1 MDSHLRVFV
10 TVAEKKNFSRTAE
23 ELHMTQPAVSQYIQ
37 ALERTVGAKLIERN
51 NKFVCLTKAGDIVY
65 HHAKEIMGLYTHMQ
79 SLVDDL
85 MQVAS
90 GNLSIGASYTF
101 GEYILPHVIARLHGR
116 YPLIQPTVTI
126 GNTTEIAES
135 VADRRLDVGIVEGEF
150 NHERLNTESF
160 AKDWMVIIVPADH
173 PLTRQKEVTVPDL
186 KKENWIVREKGSGTR
201 EATEKMFKKLGF
213 TPDHLM
219 EFGSTQLI
227 KESVEAGL
235 GISFLSNWA
244 VRKEE
249 SLGTIHLLKMDG
261 TPIPRKFTW
270 ITQDTPFQTKALEVF
285 IDEMRRLETL
295 FSTDDPRQ

>member
-51 NKFVCLTKAGDIVY
+51 NKFVCLTQAGEIVY
-65 HHAKEIMGLYTHMQ
+65 HHGREILGLYTHMQ

-90 GNLSIGASYTF
+90 GDLSIGASYTF
-101 GEYILPHVIARLHGR
+101 GEYILPHVIARLHER

-135 VADRRLDVGIVEGEF
+135 VAARHLDVGIVEGDF

-160 AKDWMVIIVPADH
+160 ADDRMYIIVAEDH
-173 PLTRQKEVTVPDL
+173 PLAAQKSVTVSDL
-186 KKENWIVREKGSGTR
+186 KKENWIVREQGSGTR

-235 GISFLSNWA
+235 GISFLSSWA

-249 SLGTIHLLKMDG
+249 SLGTICLLKMAG

-270 ITQDTPFQTKALEVF
+270 ITQDTPFQMKALEVF
-285 IDEMRRLETL
+285 IAQLHQLDQIFPVER
-295 FSTDDPRQ
+295 S